1 MDTNFEELP
10 NDPNS
15 HEQIWEKTTSALY
28 ALYKIWALRVDYLL
42 DCFHKHKNNMNRA
55 LRNQQL
61 IKLLDDE
68 DEENNKKEKLKQK

>member
-15 HEQIWEKTTSALY
+15 HEQIWGKTSSALY
-28 ALYKIWALRVDYLL
+28 ALYKIWALRVDHLL
-42 DCFHKHKNNMNRA
+42 DCFHKHKNNINRA

-68 DEENNKKEKLKQK
+68 DEDKKEKIRQK